1 MAIGGFGFQ
10 SLGAY
15 GAGAVNGGA
24 GAYGVTDA
32 TGGATAAEAALAS
45 AQDKTFAD
53 VLQKAYDEGDKEK
66 LKEVCTQFESI
77 MLSMMYKGM
86 KATVPESS
94 LVEESRAQEIF
105 DDMLDEELMNRAG
118 SRGVGL
124 ADMLYKELSR
134 QMDRTYLV
142 PGAAGSVTGVGTG
155 GADMGAGVAEPDV
168 TEAGAAAVEPDPAA
182 STEARGAN
190 ASGERE

>member
-10 SLGAY
+10 SLGTY
-15 GAGAVNGGA
+15 GTGAAKGGA
-24 GAYGVTDA
+24 GTYGVTDA

-53 VLQKAYDEGDKEK
+53 VLQKAYDEGDKKK

-86 KATVPESS
+86 KATIPESS
-94 LVEESRAQEIF
+94 LVEKSRAQEIF

-124 ADMLYKELSR
+124 ADMLYRELSR
-134 QMDRTYLV
+134 QMDNTYRV
-142 PGAAGSVTGVGTG
+142 SDVTAPGSRNAGAAV
-155 GADMGAGVAEPDV
+155 P
-168 TEAGAAAVEPDPAA
+168 AGAAAVEPDAV
-182 STEARGAN
+182 AN
-190 ASGERE
+190 DSSEPVSGESAQLK

>member
-10 SLGAY
+10 TLGMS
-15 GAGAVNGGA
+15 GAGSVMGSGA
-24 GAYGVTDA
+24 AHGITDA

-45 AQDKTFAD
+45 AQDKVFAD

-94 LVEESRAQEIF
+94 LFEESNAQEIF
-105 DDMLDEELMNRAG
+105 DDMLDEELMERAG

-134 QMDRTYLV
+134 QMDRTYQLNR
-142 PGAAGSVTGVGTG
+142 
-155 GADMGAGVAEPDV
+155 
-168 TEAGAAAVEPDPAA
+168 TEGEAQRTSAVESASPPANEPARPAETPD
-182 STEARGAN
+182 E
-190 ASGERE
+190 

>member
-15 GAGAVNGGA
+15 GAGAVSGGA

-142 PGAAGSVTGVGTG
+142 PGAAGAGAVSPEATAAAGVAPGAPASETGVG
-155 GADMGAGVAEPDV
+155 GAPASKVPAEQ
-168 TEAGAAAVEPDPAA
+168 E
-182 STEARGAN
+182 
-190 ASGERE
+190 

>member
-15 GAGAVNGGA
+15 GAGAVSGGA

-105 DDMLDEELMNRAG
+105 DDMLDEEVSGAGRGRGRGRLSGGDGCRGGCSGGAGIRNRRWRSAGVKGSGGTGMNR
-118 SRGVGL
+118 L
-124 ADMLYKELSR
+124 C
-134 QMDRTYLV
+134 
-142 PGAAGSVTGVGTG
+142 
-155 GADMGAGVAEPDV
+155 
-168 TEAGAAAVEPDPAA
+168 
-182 STEARGAN
+182 
-190 ASGERE
+190 